1 MVLLA
6 RGKTLAINA
15 PAVVPL
21 FVFKGRSFTHS
32 AAAKTGFVSNTCSG
46 SGIHDFSAEYQDFAV
61 LQVSRVRCHS
71 YILAGNGSVK
81 TMVLRLCLE
90 SGDGSP
96 AKEYRIE
103 DGNVEVRTLDP
114 EGGSI
119 RGTGSVWC
127 RLTPEQLS
135 IHVERNTVVAQWL
148 ERRLGWRRLL
158 QACVDQGPSMGEVAE
173 NTNHPAL

>member
-1 MVLLA
+1 MRLRLE
-6 RGKTLAINA
+6 
-15 PAVVPL
+15 P
-21 FVFKGRSFTHS
+21 
-32 AAAKTGFVSNTCSG
+32 
-46 SGIHDFSAEYQDFAV
+46 
-61 LQVSRVRCHS
+61 
-71 YILAGNGSVK
+71 GNGSA
-81 TMVLRLCLE
+81 
-90 SGDGSP
+90 

-114 EGGSI
+114 EGGAH
-119 RGTGSVWC
+119 RRTGSEWW

-158 QACVDQGPSMGEVAE
+158 QACVGQEASMWKAAE